1 MTTPGSGDPVFTA
14 LWEAHRR
21 RMLDLAFR
29 MLLHFP
35 DAEDVVQEAFGRLA
49 RTDIAGI
56 DDPEGWL
63 VVVTSRLCL
72 DRLRTRR
79 RRPTDELDLAD
90 DPFTHPIPR
99 TRWPSSTTSA
109 WRCMPSWS
117 A

>member
-1 MTTPGSGDPVFTA
+1 MGTAMDRPDQTTPRADDPVFTA

-35 DAEDVVQEAFGRLA
+35 DAEDVVQEAFSRLA
-49 RTDIAGI
+49 RMDIAGI

-79 RRPTDELDLAD
+79 RRPADGVDLVD
-90 DPFTHPIPR
+90 DPFDPHAPHP
-99 TRWPSSTTSA
+99 STKV
-109 WRCMPSWS
+109 PP
-117 A
+117 